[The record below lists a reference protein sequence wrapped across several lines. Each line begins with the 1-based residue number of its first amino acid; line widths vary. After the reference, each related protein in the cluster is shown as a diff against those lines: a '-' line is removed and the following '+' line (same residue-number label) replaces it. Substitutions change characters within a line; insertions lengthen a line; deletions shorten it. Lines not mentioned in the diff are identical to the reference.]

1 MYDVETIMEALA
13 LDTTFGEA
21 FGPYAVLA
29 FIALAATLVG
39 VTLGVLVRDVREQ
52 LRGPVGS
59 RRAALLRLGAPPEE
73 EEPRPAPVG

>member
-1 MYDVETIMEALA
+1 MYDVEKFMEVLA

-29 FIALAATLVG
+29 FIGLAATLVG

-52 LRGPVGS
+52 LRGPIGA
-59 RRAALLRLGAPPEE
+59 RRAALLRLGAAPEKE
-73 EEPRPAPVG
+73 APRPAPAS

>member
-21 FGPYAVLA
+21 FGPYAMLA
-29 FIALAATLVG
+29 FIALAATRVG
-39 VTLGVLVRDVREQ
+39 VTLGVRVRDVREQ

-59 RRAALLRLGAPPEE
+59 RRAALLGAPPEE